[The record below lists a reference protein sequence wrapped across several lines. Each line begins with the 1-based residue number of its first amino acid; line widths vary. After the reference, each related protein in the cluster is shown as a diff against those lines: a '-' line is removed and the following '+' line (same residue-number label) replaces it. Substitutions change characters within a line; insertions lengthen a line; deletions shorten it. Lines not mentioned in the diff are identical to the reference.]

1 MCYNFRMIKPM
12 TKYAQCAALV
22 ATLFAYPSFAKNTII
37 KEASGVV
44 VEAKPVK
51 GSVDELFAVG
61 EFDAPPEKVFA
72 LLWDITAQKEF
83 MAPVKDATNISKGT
97 TSRVDHI
104 VFYGGV
110 IGLKDR
116 DVVSETTIKEKT
128 SQKIRLRF
136 KQKES
141 IGPAPSDD
149 YVRLTL
155 REGGWDLTAIDE
167 GTRTRA
173 EFRIHTDPGINLG
186 NKLAH
191 SFGAKTIIGV
201 FEAMR
206 AKLKKG

>member
-1 MCYNFRMIKPM
+1 LK
-12 TKYAQCAALV
+12 QSL
-22 ATLFAYPSFAKNTII
+22 S
-37 KEASGVV
+37 
-44 VEAKPVK
+44 

-61 EFDAPPEKVFA
+61 EFDAPLDEVFA
-72 LLWDITAQKEF
+72 LLWDITSQKDF
-83 MAPVKDATNISKGT
+83 LDPVKDATNILEGT
-97 TSRVDHI
+97 TSRIDYI
-104 VFYGGV
+104 IFYGGI

-141 IGPAPSDD
+141 VGPAPSDAC
-149 YVRLTL
+149 VRLTL
-155 REGGWDLTAIDE
+155 REGGWDLTAIDD
-167 GTRTRA
+167 GKRTRA
-173 EFRIHTDPGINLG
+173 EFRIHTDPGVRLG

-206 AKLKKG
+206 VRLKKD

>member
-1 MCYNFRMIKPM
+1 M
-12 TKYAQCAALV
+12 AA
-22 ATLFAYPSFAKNTII
+22 LFAYPSHAKNNSVI

-51 GSVDELFAVG
+51 NSVDELFAVG
-61 EFDAPPEKVFA
+61 EFDATPEEVFA

-83 MAPVKDATNISKGT
+83 MAPVKNATNISEGA
-97 TSRVDHI
+97 TSRVDHV
-104 VFYGGV
+104 VFYAGV
-110 IGLKDR
+110 MGLKDR
-116 DVVSETTIKEKT
+116 DVVSETTIKEKS
-128 SQKIRLRF
+128 SQKIKLRF
-136 KQKES
+136 KQREN

-155 REGGWDLTAIDE
+155 REGGWDLTAIDD
-167 GTRTRA
+167 GKRTRA
-173 EFRIHTDPGINLG
+173 EFRIHTDPGVKFG
-186 NKLAH
+186 KKLSH